1 MWIALNTFMKTL
13 WSFFLIALLGVSFD
27 VSATVCAEVG
37 RAPAIGN
44 ISSLMEVVEVEKT
57 ESKLHFSGPINK
69 YSINRLIKRLD
80 KSIKKNQ
87 GTDQEII
94 LTLDSGGGDINQTI
108 RAVRYIRELSKNP
121 LIKIHTQVNSYN
133 DCESACTI
141 LFTAGVKR
149 MASERSRF
157 GFHSPK
163 YESGKLNGISRR
175 EVEERYRQI
184 WLRYVA
190 MVDQTTA
197 TEIESRGYLRD
208 SNMSY
213 ISGRNLNTGYV
224 TDLL

>member
-1 MWIALNTFMKTL
+1 MWM
-13 WSFFLIALLGVSFD
+13 SSD
-27 VSATVCAEVG
+27 VSAEDCKDVG

-44 ISSLMEVVEVEKT
+44 ISTLMDVVEVEKT
-57 ESKLHFSGPINK
+57 KNKLHFTGNINK
-69 YSINRLIKRLD
+69 SSINRLIKRLD
-80 KSIKKNQ
+80 KVIKKNR

-94 LTLDSGGGDINQTI
+94 LSLNSSGGDINETI
-108 RAVRYIRELSKNP
+108 RAVQYIRELSRDP

-149 MASERSRF
+149 MASERSEF

-163 YESGKLNGISRR
+163 YESGKLNGLTRR
-175 EVEERYRQI
+175 EVEERYRRI

-190 MVDQTTA
+190 MVDQTA
-197 TEIESRGYLRD
+197 ADLVENRGYLEDRD
-208 SNMSY
+208 MSY
-213 ISGRNLNTGYV
+213 ISGRNLTTGYV